1 MIQQDKLALSL
12 GPILF
17 FWQKQQIVDFYQQM
31 AEESFATIYMG
42 ETVCSR
48 RQELKVADWLDLAQ
62 DVAANGC
69 EVVLSSQVLLESES
83 DLRRLRK
90 LVEQEDFRVEA
101 NDLAAVRLL
110 HAKGIP
116 FVAGQ
121 ALNIYNEQT
130 LALMQSL
137 GACRWV
143 ASIELAADRL
153 AQMIAAVPDMACEV
167 FGWGKLPLA
176 YSSRCFTARHYN
188 LKKDSCEFK
197 CLEHADGLPL
207 YTREKQAFLT
217 INGIQTMSAGCHS
230 LLARYRQLLAMGVG
244 YFRISPQEQCMAE
257 VIRLHQQVLA
267 DAMDAEA
274 ALSELSIC
282 AGGALMNGYWYGQAG
297 INQCEEVMHAGA

>member
-1 MIQQDKLALSL
+1 MMQQNKLALSL

-17 FWQKQQIVDFYQQM
+17 FWQKQQIVDFYQQI
-31 AEESFATIYMG
+31 AGEPLATIYMG

-48 RQELKVADWLDLAQ
+48 RQELKVADWIDLAR
-62 DVAANGC
+62 DVAASGC

-83 DLRRLRK
+83 DLKRLRK

-121 ALNIYNEQT
+121 ALNVYNEQT

-143 ASIELAADRL
+143 ASIELAADKL

-207 YTREKQAFLT
+207 YTREEQAFLT

-230 LLARYRQLLAMGVG
+230 LLVRYQQLLAMGVR
-244 YFRISPQEQCMAE
+244 YFRISPQGLYMAE

-267 DAMDAEA
+267 GTMAEKT
-274 ALSELSIC
+274 ALSELSRY
-282 AGGALMNGYWYGQAG
+282 AGGTLVEGYWQGRAG

>member
-1 MIQQDKLALSL
+1 MQQDKLALSL

-17 FWQKQQIVDFYQQM
+17 FWQKQQIVDFYQQI
-31 AEESFATIYMG
+31 AGEPLATIYMG

-48 RQELKVADWLDLAQ
+48 RQELKVADWIDLAR
-62 DVAANGC
+62 DVAASGC

-83 DLRRLRK
+83 DLKRLRK

-121 ALNIYNEQT
+121 ALNVYNEQT

-143 ASIELAADRL
+143 ASIELAADKL

-207 YTREKQAFLT
+207 YTREEQAFLT

-230 LLARYRQLLAMGVG
+230 LLVRYQQLLAMGVR
-244 YFRISPQEQCMAE
+244 YFRISPQRLYMAE

-267 DAMDAEA
+267 GTMAEKT
-274 ALSELSIC
+274 ALSELSRY
-282 AGGALMNGYWYGQAG
+282 AGGTLVEGYWQGRAG

>member
-1 MIQQDKLALSL
+1 MQQDKLALSL

-17 FWQKQQIVDFYQQM
+17 FWQKQQIVDFYQQI
-31 AEESFATIYMG
+31 AGEPLATIYMG

-48 RQELKVADWLDLAQ
+48 RQELKVADWIDLAR
-62 DVAANGC
+62 DVAASGC

-83 DLRRLRK
+83 DLKRLRK

-121 ALNIYNEQT
+121 ALNVYNEQT

-207 YTREKQAFLT
+207 YTREEQAFLT

-230 LLARYRQLLAMGVG
+230 LLARYQQLLAMGVK
-244 YFRISPQEQCMAE
+244 YFRISPQGQYMAE
-257 VIRLHQQVLA
+257 VIWLHQQMLA
-267 DAMDAEA
+267 GTMAEKT
-274 ALSELSIC
+274 ALSELSRY
-282 AGGALMNGYWYGQAG
+282 AGGTLVDGYWQGRAG

>member
-1 MIQQDKLALSL
+1 MQQDKLALSL

-17 FWQKQQIVDFYQQM
+17 FWQKQQIVDFYQQI
-31 AEESFATIYMG
+31 AGEPLATIYMG

-48 RQELKVADWLDLAQ
+48 RQELKVADWIDLAR
-62 DVAANGC
+62 DVAASGC

-83 DLRRLRK
+83 DLKRLRK

-121 ALNIYNEQT
+121 ALNVYNEQT

-207 YTREKQAFLT
+207 YTREEQAFLT

-230 LLARYRQLLAMGVG
+230 LLARYQQLLAMGVK
-244 YFRISPQEQCMAE
+244 YFRISPQGQYMAE
-257 VIRLHQQVLA
+257 VIWLHQQMLTGT
-267 DAMDAEA
+267 MAEKT
-274 ALSELSIC
+274 ALSELSRY
-282 AGGALMNGYWYGQAG
+282 AGGTLVDGYWQGRAG

>member
-1 MIQQDKLALSL
+1 MQQNKLALSL

-17 FWQKQQIVDFYQQM
+17 FWQKQQIVDFYQQI
-31 AEESFATIYMG
+31 AGEPLATIYMG

-48 RQELKVADWLDLAQ
+48 RQELKVADWIDLAR
-62 DVAANGC
+62 DVAASGC

-83 DLRRLRK
+83 DLKRLRK

-121 ALNIYNEQT
+121 ALNVYNEQT

-143 ASIELAADRL
+143 ASIELAADKL

-207 YTREKQAFLT
+207 YTREEQAFLT

-230 LLARYRQLLAMGVG
+230 LLVRYQQLLAMGVR
-244 YFRISPQEQCMAE
+244 YFRISPQGLYMAE

-267 DAMDAEA
+267 GTMAEKT
-274 ALSELSIC
+274 ALSELSRY
-282 AGGALMNGYWYGQAG
+282 AGGTLVEGYWQGRAG

>member
-1 MIQQDKLALSL
+1 MMQQDKLALSL

-17 FWQKQQIVDFYQQM
+17 FWQKQQIVDFYQQI
-31 AEESFATIYMG
+31 AGEPLATIYMG

-48 RQELKVADWLDLAQ
+48 RQELKVADWIDLAR
-62 DVAANGC
+62 DVAASGC

-83 DLRRLRK
+83 DLKRLRK

-121 ALNIYNEQT
+121 ALNVYNEQT

-207 YTREKQAFLT
+207 YTREEQAFLT

-230 LLARYRQLLAMGVG
+230 LLARYQQLLAMGVK
-244 YFRISPQEQCMAE
+244 YFRISPQGQYMAE
-257 VIRLHQQVLA
+257 VIWLHQQMLA
-267 DAMDAEA
+267 GTMAEKT
-274 ALSELSIC
+274 ALSELSRY
-282 AGGALMNGYWYGQAG
+282 AGGTLVDGYWQGRAG

>member
-1 MIQQDKLALSL
+1 MQQDKLALSL

-17 FWQKQQIVDFYQQM
+17 FWQKQQIVDFYWQM
-31 AEESFATIYMG
+31 AAQPLAMIYMG

-48 RQELKVADWLDLAQ
+48 RQELKVADWLDLAR
-62 DVAANGC
+62 DVASSGC
-69 EVVLSSQVLLESES
+69 DVVLSSQVLLESES
-83 DLRRLRK
+83 DLKRLRK

-101 NDLAAVRLL
+101 NDLAAVQLL

-137 GACRWV
+137 GACHWV

-153 AQMIAAVPDMACEV
+153 AQMVAAVPDMVCEV

-188 LKKDSCEFK
+188 LKKDGCEFK

-207 YTREKQAFLT
+207 YTREEQAFLT

-230 LLARYRQLLAMGVG
+230 LLARHQQLQAMGVK
-244 YFRISPQEQCMAE
+244 YFRISPQGLYMAE

-267 DAMDAEA
+267 GVMAAEA
-274 ALSELSIC
+274 ALSELSRY
-282 AGGALMNGYWYGQAG
+282 AGGTLVDGYWQGKAG
-297 INQCEEVMHAGA
+297 INQCEGVMHAGT

>member
-1 MIQQDKLALSL
+1 MQQDKLALSL

-17 FWQKQQIVDFYQQM
+17 FWQKQQIVDFYQQI
-31 AEESFATIYMG
+31 AGEPLATIYMG

-48 RQELKVADWLDLAQ
+48 RQELKVADWIDLAR
-62 DVAANGC
+62 DVAASGC

-83 DLRRLRK
+83 DLKRLRK

-121 ALNIYNEQT
+121 ALNVYNEQT

-207 YTREKQAFLT
+207 YTREEQAFLT

-230 LLARYRQLLAMGVG
+230 LLIRYQQLLAMGVK
-244 YFRISPQEQCMAE
+244 YFRISPQGQYMAE
-257 VIRLHQQVLA
+257 VIWLHQQMLA
-267 DAMDAEA
+267 GTMAEKT
-274 ALSELSIC
+274 ALSELSRY
-282 AGGALMNGYWYGQAG
+282 AGGTLVDGYWQGRAG